1 MTPSENIY
9 RSDRDLVDGL
19 VDVEQFAE
27 DFTNDSIDT
36 LRDMME
42 HDQYDIYD
50 ADDDGQPDMD
60 REYADLYGYGDEY
73 DCVNDI
79 YDYPEDWGV

>member
-9 RSDRDLVDGL
+9 RSDFDEVDGL
-19 VDVEQFAE
+19 LDVEQFAE

-42 HDQYDIYD
+42 DDQYDIYD
-50 ADDDGQPDMD
+50 ADDDGQPTLQE
-60 REYADLYGYGDEY
+60 EYHDLYTGDDY
-73 DCVNDI
+73 IGDMFLDVV
-79 YDYPEDWGV
+79 DYPEDWG